1 MFIAGVD
8 GCKAGWIA
16 VFNNKG
22 KYSYEIFRVF
32 SDLMGK
38 NTSLKRMLIDIPIGL
53 SSEGYPRTIDA
64 NIRKELGSRSSTV
77 FNAPCRAL
85 ASI

>member
-38 NTSLKRMLIDIPIGL
+38 NTSLKRMLIGHSNWFKLRRL
-53 SSEGYPRTIDA
+53 S
-64 NIRKELGSRSSTV
+64 
-77 FNAPCRAL
+77 
-85 ASI
+85 